1 MCHSFWYTLLSFT
14 VIRAMRFKSN
24 MDSYQRMAGTAVVWP
39 GCSVGSLMSLF
50 WFPVENRHC
59 MTPAGS
65 GHHSELT
72 VCV

>member
-1 MCHSFWYTLLSFT
+1 
-14 VIRAMRFKSN
+14 MRFKSN
-24 MDSYQRMAGTAVVWP
+24 MDSYQWMGGTTVVWP

-50 WFPVENRHC
+50 WSPVENRHC
-59 MTPAGS
+59 MTPSGS